1 MYLLCMIKARI
12 RWCTC
17 RVENI
22 LTLGKLL
29 SLWFC
34 FLLHSILFLISQT
47 SYRTYKI
54 ISSYELARPIM
65 GTIFLVINNWASEA
79 SPTLGCSIE
88 ISRDIYRYVCL
99 SWSKKRRRKYVGLT
113 RACSKSVL
121 GGKIRPVTPVLLGE
135 RSEPHTGC
143 SIEISRD
150 ICMSVCR
157 YVGMSVVVQK
167 A

>member
-1 MYLLCMIKARI
+1 MIKARI

-54 ISSYELARPIM
+54 ISSYELARPVL
-65 GTIFLVINNWASEA
+65 GTIFLVALFTAVI
-79 SPTLGCSIE
+79 GCM
-88 ISRDIYRYVCL
+88 
-99 SWSKKRRRKYVGLT
+99 
-113 RACSKSVL
+113 
-121 GGKIRPVTPVLLGE
+121 LLFLLL
-135 RSEPHTGC
+135 
-143 SIEISRD
+143 
-150 ICMSVCR
+150 
-157 YVGMSVVVQK
+157 
-167 A
+167 